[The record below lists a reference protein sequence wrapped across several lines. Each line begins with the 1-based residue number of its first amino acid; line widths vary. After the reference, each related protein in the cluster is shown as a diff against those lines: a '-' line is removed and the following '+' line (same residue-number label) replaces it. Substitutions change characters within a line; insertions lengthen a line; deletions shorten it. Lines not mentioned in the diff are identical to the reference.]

1 MVAVRGRPSGL
12 PAEIDRFV
20 NPRTAATLSVL
31 WRLHFG
37 QDFLHMSHSTPL
49 PRYIPLTQPGLDNP
63 VFLLD
68 SEASL
73 KDLQACA
80 ELRVSLVTRFL
91 DTLINMKPTD
101 ADETDLVI
109 IASTAHLLMLEACDV
124 HRVIEKRLWSSGE
137 TVFSGCE
144 LEQQSA

>member
-1 MVAVRGRPSGL
+1 
-12 PAEIDRFV
+12 
-20 NPRTAATLSVL
+20 
-31 WRLHFG
+31 
-37 QDFLHMSHSTPL
+37 MSHSTPL
-49 PRYIPLTQPGLDNP
+49 PRYIPLTQPSLENP

-68 SEASL
+68 SEAPL

-80 ELRVSLVTRFL
+80 ELRVSLVTRVL

-101 ADETDLVI
+101 ADETDLVT

-137 TVFSGCE
+137 TAFSGCE
-144 LEQQSA
+144 PERQSA

>member
-1 MVAVRGRPSGL
+1 
-12 PAEIDRFV
+12 
-20 NPRTAATLSVL
+20 
-31 WRLHFG
+31 
-37 QDFLHMSHSTPL
+37 MSHSTPL

-68 SEASL
+68 SEAPL

-101 ADETDLVI
+101 ADETDLVN

-137 TVFSGCE
+137 AVSGGCE
-144 LEQQSA
+144 LERQSA

>member
-1 MVAVRGRPSGL
+1 
-12 PAEIDRFV
+12 
-20 NPRTAATLSVL
+20 
-31 WRLHFG
+31 
-37 QDFLHMSHSTPL
+37 MSHSPPL
-49 PRYIPLTQPGLDNP
+49 PRYIPLTQPSLDNP

-68 SEASL
+68 SEAPL

-91 DTLINMKPTD
+91 DTLVNMKPTN
-101 ADETDLVI
+101 ADETDLVT

-137 TVFSGCE
+137 TVFNGCE
-144 LEQQSA
+144 PERQSA